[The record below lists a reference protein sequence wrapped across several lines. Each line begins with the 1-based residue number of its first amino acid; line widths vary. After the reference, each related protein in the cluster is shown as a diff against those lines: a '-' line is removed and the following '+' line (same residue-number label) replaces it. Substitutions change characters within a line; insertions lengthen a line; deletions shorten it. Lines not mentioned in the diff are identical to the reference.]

1 MKKVLFWILKVLVLL
16 MFFAAIGAL
25 TDFIFNTLMGVDI
38 LKNFWFRLILILSTY
53 WIYSKTL
60 EYRCDKFIYN
70 LINKIFNNNLK

>member
-1 MKKVLFWILKVLVLL
+1 MAKVLFFILKVLVML
-16 MFFAAIGAL
+16 MFFAAIAAL
-25 TDFIFNTLMGVDI
+25 TDFIFNTLMEVDI

>member
-1 MKKVLFWILKVLVLL
+1 MAKVLFFILKVLVML
-16 MFFAAIGAL
+16 MFFAAIAAL

>member
-16 MFFAAIGAL
+16 MFFAPIGAL
-25 TDFIFNTLMGVDI
+25 TYFIFNTLMGVDI

>member
-1 MKKVLFWILKVLVLL
+1 MIKVLFFVLKVLVML

-70 LINKIFNNNLK
+70 LINKIFKQ

>member
-1 MKKVLFWILKVLVLL
+1 MVKVLFFILKVLVML
-16 MFFAAIGAL
+16 MFFAAIAAL
-25 TDFIFNTLMGVDI
+25 TDFIFNTLMEVDI

-70 LINKIFNNNLK
+70 LINKILK

>member
-1 MKKVLFWILKVLVLL
+1 MAKVLFFILKVLVML
-16 MFFAAIGAL
+16 MFFAAIAAL
-25 TDFIFNTLMGVDI
+25 TNFIFNTLLEVDI

-70 LINKIFNNNLK
+70 LINKILK

>member
-1 MKKVLFWILKVLVLL
+1 MAKVLFFILKVLVML